1 MAGIRHRFNCVI
13 SDDPAATTAGKVTPS
28 KWNEE
33 HEIDD
38 DTLSIAK
45 TSGLQSALDGKAASS
60 HTHAASE
67 ITDFSTAADARIA
80 AQKAQNSGL
89 ATLDSGGKIPTSQ
102 LPALAISSTFVV
114 NSQAAQLALSAQ
126 EGDVAVRTDQNKSY
140 IQNGGSAGT
149 MADWTELL
157 TPTDSV
163 LSVNGLTGA
172 VTLTSSNVAEGT
184 NLYHTAARAI
194 AAPLTGF
201 SAGAGTVAATDT
213 ILQAFNKIVGNIAG
227 FIVDLAAGVTG
238 ILGLTNG
245 GTGAST
251 ARAACANLKTPH
263 ILAQSGVASSVTGT
277 TSETALA
284 TITIPANA
292 MGANGAVRIWTAWNW
307 TNNGNSKTPRTRF
320 GGAGGTIYSSNT
332 LTTSQSVQDVKII
345 QNRNNTGS
353 QVGSSTTLGGF
364 SNSSVATV
372 TSSVDTTADVD
383 IVISGQL
390 ANSADTLTLERYLV
404 ELLVP

>member
-1 MAGIRHRFNCVI
+1 MAGIRHLFNCVI

-28 KWNEE
+28 KWNED

-45 TSGLQSALDGKAASS
+45 TIGLQSALDGKAASS
-60 HTHAASE
+60 HTHTASQ
-67 ITDFSTAADARIA
+67 ITDFSTAADARIT

-140 IQNGGSAGT
+140 IQNGGTAGT

-201 SAGAGTVAATDT
+201 SASAGTVAATDT

-238 ILGLTNG
+238 LLGLTNG

-251 ARAACANLKTPH
+251 ARAACANLKSPH

-277 TSETALA
+277 TSETTLA
-284 TITIPANA
+284 TITVPANA
-292 MGANGAVRIWTAWNW
+292 MGANGAVRIWCAWSW
-307 TNNGNSKTPRTRF
+307 TNNGNSKTPRIRF
-320 GGAGGTIYSSNT
+320 GGTGGTVFTSNT

-345 QNRNNTGS
+345 QNRNATNS
-353 QVGSSTTLGGF
+353 QVGTTNTIGGF

-372 TSSVDTTADVD
+372 TAAIDTTAAVD